1 MSLDPQPGSR
11 FISRLPREVRDAVY
25 FELWRSCGLRQH
37 IIWHQDKHD
46 RDRSHFCRWECT
58 TPFTVEDK
66 LQDDIELIRVR
77 LGTPEGE
84 CFADKTHALR
94 LFSAWKNHWACGQRI
109 GEVYGD
115 DMDPGVSLSSSRGP
129 CWSNRNIDV
138 DTGVPIVESPYLS
151 MLLSCK
157 AISSECLKSI
167 YESTT
172 FVFTDTFALNM
183 FVGFCKVPLAN
194 SVRAKMGVPPPA
206 FRTYGQHLE
215 LSLNPVFSTELS
227 CSSPM
232 ITPVEQERH
241 CSLDFHGLRLDLL
254 ENLTTVDIWVAARC
268 THLIIDRDGEN
279 LDPKPYDITKL
290 SLGQLKQ
297 ALSHFGLE
305 KNITISTPLTER
317 VEPEDGYIEH
327 DEQYPRLRI
336 WRRGAGDLYHPVSY
350 PIISKES
357 LGSNNFEHINRH
369 YSN

>member
-1 MSLDPQPGSR
+1 
-11 FISRLPREVRDAVY
+11 
-25 FELWRSCGLRQH
+25 
-37 IIWHQDKHD
+37 
-46 RDRSHFCRWECT
+46 
-58 TPFTVEDK
+58 
-66 LQDDIELIRVR
+66 
-77 LGTPEGE
+77 
-84 CFADKTHALR
+84 
-94 LFSAWKNHWACGQRI
+94 
-109 GEVYGD
+109 
-115 DMDPGVSLSSSRGP
+115 
-129 CWSNRNIDV
+129 
-138 DTGVPIVESPYLS
+138 
-151 MLLSCK
+151 
-157 AISSECLKSI
+157 
-167 YESTT
+167 
-172 FVFTDTFALNM
+172 
-183 FVGFCKVPLAN
+183 
-194 SVRAKMGVPPPA
+194 MGVPPPA